1 MIIKITLFYSHAE
14 PAMKMVKV
22 PNNWLVIVE
31 KSEKETSIK
40 CGSEFPIITFKNRDV
55 IKYEIEKILND
66 KE

>member
-40 CGSEFPIITFKNRDV
+40 CGSEFPIITFRNDDV

>member
-1 MIIKITLFYSHAE
+1 MIIKITLFYRHSE
-14 PAMKMVKV
+14 PIMKMFKV

-40 CGSEFPIITFKNRDV
+40 CGSGFSMITFRNRDV